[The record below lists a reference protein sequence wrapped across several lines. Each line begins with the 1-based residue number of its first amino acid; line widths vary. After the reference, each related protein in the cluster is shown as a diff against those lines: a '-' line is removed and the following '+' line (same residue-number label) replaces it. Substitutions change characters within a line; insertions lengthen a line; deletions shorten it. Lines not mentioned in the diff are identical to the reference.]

1 MQISSKLPN
10 VGTTIFTVM
19 SKMATDHGAINLSQ
33 GFPDFEVN
41 PSLIGLINH
50 YMKQGFNQYAPMPG
64 VPVLRQAIASMI
76 ETTRNVEINSEDE
89 ITVTSGATEA
99 IYDIITATI
108 KVGDEVILFDPAYDC
123 YEPSILLSGGVPV
136 HIKLKQPDFSIDWE
150 EVASKITERTRLI
163 MINTPHNPSGAVL
176 SRNDL
181 LQLQE
186 LTNGTNILVLS
197 DEVYEHIIFDKHDHQ
212 SVLRF
217 PELKKRSAAV
227 YSFGKTFHATGWKM
241 GYIIAPD
248 WWTKEIR
255 KVHQF
260 VTFSTNTPIQY
271 ALADFIKDSHNY
283 QSVPSFYQNKRDSFI
298 DLIQESA
305 FEPVNCFGT
314 YFQLLSYKN
323 VDALSKLG
331 DMEAAEKLTKEYGL
345 ASIPISV
352 FYGDSQDDKIL
363 RFCFAKE
370 LDTLEKAAQILCK
383 I

>member
-50 YMKQGFNQYAPMPG
+50 YMEQGFNQYAPMPG

-76 ETTRNVEINSEDE
+76 ETTRNVKINSEDE

-108 KVGDEVILFDPAYDC
+108 KAGDEVILFDPAYDC

-163 MINTPHNPSGAVL
+163 MINSPHNPSGAVL

-283 QSVPSFYQNKRDSFI
+283 QSVPSFYQNKRDSFL

-323 VDALSKLG
+323 VDTLSKLG